1 VRLRQL
7 KESCRRPDDLCA
19 ARINRISHVLA
30 TVQFFEVVLAVHIM
44 AVVFAFGATF
54 AYPVLLGTVGKADSR
69 ALPALYRAIHAIS
82 VKVIMPGLAIVVI
95 CGIYLA
101 SKLHVWSEFYVQWGI
116 AVAVVIGA
124 VEGMF
129 LSPNEK
135 RLIEVAE
142 KDLVAAGEG
151 TVTFGTEHDTLVRRI
166 GAVGATMDLLVIL
179 TILFMAL
186 KT

>member
-1 VRLRQL
+1 V
-7 KESCRRPDDLCA
+7 
-19 ARINRISHVLA
+19 IA
-30 TVQFFEVVLAVHIM
+30 TVEFFEVVLAAHIM

-54 AYPVLLGTVGKADSR
+54 AYPVLLGAAGKADSR
-69 ALPALYRAIHAIS
+69 SLPALYKALHAIS
-82 VKVIMPGLAIVVI
+82 VKVIMPGLAIVVV

-135 RLIEVAE
+135 RLCEVADA
-142 KDLVAAGEG
+142 DLAASGEG
-151 TVTFGTEHDTLVRRI
+151 EVKFGAEHDALVKRI
-166 GAVGATMDLLVIL
+166 GAVGAAMDLLVVL
-179 TILFMAL
+179 TILFMSIKL
-186 KT
+186 

>member
-1 VRLRQL
+1 
-7 KESCRRPDDLCA
+7 
-19 ARINRISHVLA
+19 
-30 TVQFFEVVLAVHIM
+30 VVLALHII

-54 AYPVLLGTVGKADSR
+54 AYPVLLGAVTKADSR
-69 ALPALYRAIHAIS
+69 ALPALYKAIHAIS

-101 SKLHVWSEFYVQWGI
+101 SKLHVWSDFFVQWGI
-116 AVAVVIGA
+116 VVALVIGA

-135 RLIEVAE
+135 RLCEVADA
-142 KDLVAAGEG
+142 DLAAAGEG
-151 TVTFGTEHDTLVRRI
+151 PVTFSVEHDTLVKRV
-166 GAVGATMDLLVIL
+166 GAVGATMDLLVVL
-179 TILFMAL
+179 TILFMVL

>member
-1 VRLRQL
+1 M
-7 KESCRRPDDLCA
+7 
-19 ARINRISHVLA
+19 IA

-54 AYPVLLGTVGKADSR
+54 AYPVLLGAVGKADSR

-82 VKVIMPGLAIVVI
+82 VRVIMPGLAIVVV

-101 SKLHVWSEFYVQWGI
+101 SKLHVWSEFFVQWGI
-116 AVAVVIGA
+116 VVAVVIGA

-135 RLIEVAE
+135 RLVEVAE
-142 KDLVAAGEG
+142 EDLAAAGDG
-151 TVTFGTEHDTLVRRI
+151 PVTFGAEHDTLVRRI
-166 GAVGATMDLLVIL
+166 GAVGASMDLLVLL
-179 TILFMAL
+179 TILFMVL

>member
-1 VRLRQL
+1 V
-7 KESCRRPDDLCA
+7 
-19 ARINRISHVLA
+19 IA

-69 ALPALYRAIHAIS
+69 SLPALYKAIHAIS
-82 VKVIMPGLAIVVI
+82 VKVIMPGLAIVVV

-101 SKLHVWSEFYVQWGI
+101 SKLHVWSDFYVQWGI
-116 AVAVVIGA
+116 GVALVIGA

-135 RLIEVAE
+135 RLCEVADA
-142 KDLVAAGEG
+142 DLAAAGEG
-151 TVTFGTEHDTLVRRI
+151 EVSFGAEHDTLVRRI
-166 GAVGATMDLLVIL
+166 GAVGATMDLLIVL

-186 KT
+186 KL

>member
-1 VRLRQL
+1 VI
-7 KESCRRPDDLCA
+7 A
-19 ARINRISHVLA
+19 AV
-30 TVQFFEVVLAVHIM
+30 TFFEVVLAVHIM

-54 AYPVLLGTVGKADSR
+54 AYPVLLGAVGKADSR

-82 VKVIMPGLAIVVI
+82 VKVIMPGLAIVVV

-101 SKLHVWSEFYVQWGI
+101 SKLHVWSDFFVQWGI
-116 AVAVVIGA
+116 VVALVIGA

-135 RLIEVAE
+135 RLVEVAE
-142 KDLVAAGEG
+142 QDLAAAGDG
-151 TVTFGTEHDTLVRRI
+151 PVTFGAEHDTLVRRI
-166 GAVGATMDLLVIL
+166 GAVGATMDLLVLL
-179 TILFMAL
+179 TILFMVL

>member
-1 VRLRQL
+1 V
-7 KESCRRPDDLCA
+7 
-19 ARINRISHVLA
+19 IA

-54 AYPVLLGTVGKADSR
+54 AYPVLLGAVGKADSR

-82 VKVIMPGLAIVVI
+82 VRVIMPGLAVVVI

-101 SKLHVWSEFYVQWGI
+101 SKLHVWSDFFVQWGFV
-116 AVAVVIGA
+116 VALLIGA

-129 LSPNEK
+129 LSPTEK
-135 RLIEVAE
+135 RLVEVADRE
-142 KDLVAAGEG
+142 FAAAGDG
-151 TVTFGTEHDTLVRRI
+151 PVTFGTEHDSLVRRI

-179 TILFMAL
+179 TILFMVL

>member
-1 VRLRQL
+1 MV
-7 KESCRRPDDLCA
+7 
-19 ARINRISHVLA
+19 A
-30 TVQFFEVVLAVHIM
+30 TVEFFEVVLAVHIM

-54 AYPVLLGTVGKADSR
+54 AYPVLLGAVTKADAR
-69 ALPALYRAIHAIS
+69 ALPALYKALHAIS
-82 VKVIMPGLAIVVI
+82 RMVIMPGLAVVVI

-116 AVAVVIGA
+116 GVAVVIGA

-129 LSPNEK
+129 LSPHEK
-135 RLIEVAE
+135 RLCEVA
-142 KDLVAAGEG
+142 DRDAAAAGDAQISWSA
-151 TVTFGTEHDTLVRRI
+151 EHDTLVKRI

-179 TILFMAL
+179 TILFMVL

>member
-1 VRLRQL
+1 MILGV
-7 KESCRRPDDLCA
+7 A
-19 ARINRISHVLA
+19 
-30 TVQFFEVVLAVHIM
+30 FFEVVLAAHII

-54 AYPVLLGTVGKADSR
+54 AYPILLGVVGKADSR

-82 VKVIMPGLAIVVI
+82 VRVIMPGLAIVVI

-116 AVAVVIGA
+116 AVALVIGA

-129 LSPNEK
+129 ISPNEK
-135 RLIEVAE
+135 RLVEVADQ
-142 KDLVAAGEG
+142 DLAAANGG
-151 TVTFGTEHDTLVRRI
+151 AVSFGAEHDTLVRRI
-166 GAVGATMDLLVIL
+166 AAAGATMDLLVIL
-179 TILFMAL
+179 TILFMVL

>member
-1 VRLRQL
+1 M
-7 KESCRRPDDLCA
+7 
-19 ARINRISHVLA
+19 IA

-54 AYPVLLGTVGKADSR
+54 AYPVLLGAVGKADSR
-69 ALPALYRAIHAIS
+69 SLPALYRAIHAIS
-82 VKVIMPGLAIVVI
+82 VKVIMPGLAIVVV

-116 AVAVVIGA
+116 IVALVIGA

-135 RLIEVAE
+135 RLVEVADV
-142 KDLVAAGEG
+142 DLAAASDGP
-151 TVTFGTEHDTLVRRI
+151 VTFSAEHDTLVRRI
-166 GAVGATMDLLVIL
+166 GAVGASMDLLVLL
-179 TILFMAL
+179 TILFMVL